1 MRKKQKKQEQERQ
14 LNQNNQMPDLFKKT
28 TIKELI
34 APSGIDASNVD
45 QIRNHF

>member
-28 TIKELI
+28 TIKELRCI
-34 APSGIDASNVD
+34 
-45 QIRNHF
+45 